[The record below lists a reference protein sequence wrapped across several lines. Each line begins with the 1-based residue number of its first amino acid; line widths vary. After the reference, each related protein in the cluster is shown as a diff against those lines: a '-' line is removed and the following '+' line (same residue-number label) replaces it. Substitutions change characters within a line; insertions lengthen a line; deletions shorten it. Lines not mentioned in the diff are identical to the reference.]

1 MENLWKICHEGRSF
15 PKKNTWIS
23 TPFIQAGAS
32 EQWDTWTWYESEII
46 GITSSNYQITILEIL
61 SLLVGIFLVCIYIY
75 IYTHYKYIH
84 ATGFIYLLHLYIS
97 LPFWSP
103 VQHPLTHRQP
113 VGFPLGWTPASSNRF
128 DEELE
133 IPQWFQIHHPQ
144 ELDPRRWM
152 VPDVDQ
158 VRSKRVASG
167 DSYDLQ

>member
-15 PKKNTWIS
+15 PKKHMDFHSFHPGWCLRTVGHLDMIWIWNYRDHIIELPDYHSGNT
-23 TPFIQAGAS
+23 
-32 EQWDTWTWYESEII
+32 
-46 GITSSNYQITILEIL
+46 
-61 SLLVGIFLVCIYIY
+61 FLTCRNLFGVYVY